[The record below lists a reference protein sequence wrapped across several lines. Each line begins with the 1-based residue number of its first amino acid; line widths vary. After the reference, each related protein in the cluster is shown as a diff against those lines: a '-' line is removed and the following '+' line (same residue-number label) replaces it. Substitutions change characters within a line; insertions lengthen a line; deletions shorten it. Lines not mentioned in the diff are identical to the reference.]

1 MKKFSWIV
9 FVLLVALLLVACQSP
24 TEQPVD
30 PPKEEEM
37 PEQPTDQPEDE
48 VPPAPEPPQEE
59 PYDIIDLIVNST
71 SDYTVVYDDSDP
83 MITEQAKAFVKFL
96 DHKYF
101 VDIEAVGIS
110 EAEKDF
116 GHEIVIG
123 EIRSS
128 GREAAKAL
136 KGGDFSISVVEDDL
150 VMCATNS
157 RLYSYL
163 FEVFTNEFLAHFSDA
178 SLTISSAQNFLYSAS
193 SLSDTPYVEYLK
205 QRKTMTRELVEE
217 LFEYAT
223 FTASDGTILPY
234 RLYVPYEY
242 DPDKE
247 YPVLIVLHGAGE
259 RGTDNQ
265 GNIYHMLHDMFSH
278 EDTPLSEAII
288 VAPQCPAAPNQWV
301 DTPWANGNY
310 SVERVAMSNELG
322 AVLELLWE
330 IEDEFSTDI
339 DRYYITGLSMGGFGT
354 WDMIMRN
361 PEIFAAAVPI
371 CGGADPSY
379 AADICDMPIYTVH
392 GSADTTVPVAGT
404 RAMVEALEAQ
414 GSPVIYQ
421 ELEGEGHGVWNWTAQ
436 NADVWEW
443 LFSQTLSDR
452 SR

>member
-1 MKKFSWIV
+1 MKKISWIV
-9 FVLLVALLLVACQSP
+9 LVLLVALLLVACQS
-24 TEQPVD
+24 T
-30 PPKEEEM
+30 
-37 PEQPTDQPEDE
+37 PEQPADSPTDTPTAEAPSDQPTDEPEDE
-48 VPPAPEPPQEE
+48 DPTDSEPPQEE

-110 EAEKDF
+110 EAEKDY

-150 VMCATNS
+150 VMCATNG

-163 FEVFTNEFLAHFSDA
+163 FDVFTYQFLSSYSKG
-178 SLTISSAQNFLYSAS
+178 SLTISSEQNFLYSAS
-193 SLSDTPYVEYLK
+193 ALSATPYVEYLK
-205 QRKTMTRELVEE
+205 QRNTMTRELVEE

-247 YPVLIVLHGAGE
+247 YPVLVVLHGAGE
-259 RGTDNQ
+259 RGTDNK

-278 EDTPLSEAII
+278 ADTPLSEAII
-288 VAPQCPAAPNQWV
+288 IAPQCPAAPNQWV

-310 SVERVAMSNELG
+310 SVDRVAMSNELG

-354 WDMIMRN
+354 WDMIMRY
-361 PEIFAAAVPI
+361 PEVFAAAVPI

-379 AADICDMPIYTVH
+379 AAEICDMPIYTIH
-392 GSADTTVPVAGT
+392 GSADPTVPVAGT
-404 RAMVEALEAQ
+404 RAMVEALKAQ

-421 ELEGEGHGVWNWTAQ
+421 ELEGEGHGVWNWAAQ

-443 LFSQTLSDR
+443 LFSQK
-452 SR
+452 